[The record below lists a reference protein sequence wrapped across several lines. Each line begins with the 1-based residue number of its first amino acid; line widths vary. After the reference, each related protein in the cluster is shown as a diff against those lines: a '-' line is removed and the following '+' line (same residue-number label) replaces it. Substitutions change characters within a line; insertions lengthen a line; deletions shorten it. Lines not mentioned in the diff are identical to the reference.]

1 MTSSDEPNAPATHE
15 LAVPGATLVYDV
27 HGDLATC
34 TPDSP
39 PLLIF
44 GSPMDATGFGTLAGL
59 MTGRVVVTYDPRN
72 AARSRPD
79 DPTAAVTA
87 EQHAADLHELT
98 VALGG
103 GPVDAFGTSG
113 GAVNALLWVA
123 AHPADVR
130 TLVAHEPPLTALLP
144 DHEQVQAVTDDILA
158 AYDAGGRG
166 PAMARFIR
174 MVMHR
179 GPVTDDYLA
188 APAPDPATF
197 GLPTEDDGSRDDP
210 LMANLRAEEADLTPH
225 LDALRSSSARVV
237 VAVGEDGGGPDDGE
251 LSARATYAVAAAL
264 GHDAV
269 VFPGGHGGF
278 LGGEYGQHG
287 KPVEFAA
294 RLREVL
300 G

>member
-1 MTSSDEPNAPATHE
+1 MTSSGATPAATTHE

-27 HGDLATC
+27 HGDLSDC
-34 TPDSP
+34 TTDSP
-39 PLLIF
+39 PLLVF
-44 GSPMDATGFGTLAGL
+44 GSPMDATGFATLAGL
-59 MTGRVVVTYDPRN
+59 MADRVVVTYDPRN
-72 AARSRPD
+72 AGRSRPD
-79 DPTAAVTA
+79 EPQAAVPA
-87 EQHAADLHELT
+87 EQHAADLHDLV

-123 AHPADVR
+123 AHPGDVR

-144 DHEQVQAVTDDILA
+144 DHAQVQAVTDDILA
-158 AYDAGGRG
+158 AYDAGGQG

-179 GPVTDDYLA
+179 GPVTEDYLA
-188 APAPDPATF
+188 TPAPDPATF
-197 GLPTEDDGSRDDP
+197 GLPAEDDGSRDDP
-210 LMANLRAEEADLTPH
+210 LMANLRAEEADLSPH
-225 LDALRSSSARVV
+225 LDALRSSSARIV
-237 VAVGEDGGGPDDGE
+237 VAVGEDGGGPADGE

-264 GHDAV
+264 GQDAV

-278 LGGEYGQHG
+278 LGGEYGQQG
-287 KPVEFAA
+287 KPLEFAA